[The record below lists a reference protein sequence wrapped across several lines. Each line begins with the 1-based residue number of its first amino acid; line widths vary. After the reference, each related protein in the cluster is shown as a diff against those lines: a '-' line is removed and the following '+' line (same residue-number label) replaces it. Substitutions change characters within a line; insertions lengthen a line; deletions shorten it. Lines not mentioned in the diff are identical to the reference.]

1 MHFDRRDCSS
11 LQQIHGGKMID
22 DYEGIMDFC
31 DVLGI
36 SCENPFNEL
45 FYDYYDT
52 DEEYY
57 EDYRQ

>member
-1 MHFDRRDCSS
+1 
-11 LQQIHGGKMID
+11 MID

-31 DVLGI
+31 DILEI
-36 SCENPFNEL
+36 SCENPFDEL